1 MGFFFIRGSYRFRL
15 ISKSVGQGEDKW
27 AMSESGVGG
36 ALTTSDSLD
45 GPPIWRNI
53 DWKTAGRRFG
63 MPRKRGRDDFVD
75 ALWELAA
82 DFLRSIEVKP
92 KIKKRPELK
101 PKPPV
106 IEAEFEDVKP

>member
-1 MGFFFIRGSYRFRL
+1 
-15 ISKSVGQGEDKW
+15 V
-27 AMSESGVGG
+27 
-36 ALTTSDSLD
+36 
-45 GPPIWRNI
+45 
-53 DWKTAGRRFG
+53 
-63 MPRKRGRDDFVD
+63 PRKRGRDDFVD